1 MPFVS
6 YAQNLEDVM
15 LKRALAD
22 VGRGFYVDLGAA
34 DPDEYSVTKAFYDL
48 GWRGINVEP
57 MQMPFERLVAAR
69 SRDVN
74 LSCVVGAGRHPIT
87 MFSVDGVGGLSTADQ
102 RIAESYR
109 NRGIE
114 VVEVELACRSLDD
127 ILDEHASADIHFLKI
142 DVEGYEQCVLDSA
155 SFTRHRPWIV
165 LVEATLPLTS
175 IPSYSSWEPGLLAK
189 GYVHVYSDGLN
200 RFYLASEKHAE
211 LHERFAFPP
220 NVFDEYEVARVHQ
233 LEVALHDAVLRLDE
247 ETSRFADQH
256 ALQSAQVRELTLR
269 LLETARQLV
278 AR

>member
-102 RIAESYR
+102 RIA
-109 NRGIE
+109 
-114 VVEVELACRSLDD
+114 
-127 ILDEHASADIHFLKI
+127 
-142 DVEGYEQCVLDSA
+142 
-155 SFTRHRPWIV
+155 
-165 LVEATLPLTS
+165 
-175 IPSYSSWEPGLLAK
+175 
-189 GYVHVYSDGLN
+189 
-200 RFYLASEKHAE
+200 
-211 LHERFAFPP
+211 
-220 NVFDEYEVARVHQ
+220 
-233 LEVALHDAVLRLDE
+233 
-247 ETSRFADQH
+247 
-256 ALQSAQVRELTLR
+256 
-269 LLETARQLV
+269 
-278 AR
+278 